1 MADITYKRTLTGK
14 EFEIATEHFNIIGR
28 ILLAG
33 TGIDSLTGHVS
44 RIGGNFY
51 IGTLG
56 FQNGGPVFR
65 FDDYITGGEA
75 AEIAAAVDELVAEQ
89 EE

>member
-1 MADITYKRTLTGK
+1 MANITYKRALTGK
-14 EFEIATEHFNIIGR
+14 EFEIASEHFNIIGR
-28 ILLAG
+28 VLLAG
-33 TGIDSLTGHVS
+33 SDIDSLNGHVS
-44 RIGGNFY
+44 RVGGNFY

-75 AEIAAAVDELVAEQ
+75 AEIAAAVNELVSDQKE
-89 EE
+89 

>member
-1 MADITYKRTLTGK
+1 MADITYKRTLSGK
-14 EFEIATEHFNIIGR
+14 EFEIATEHFKITGR

-33 TGIDSLTGHVS
+33 TVIDSLTGHVS

-75 AEIAAAVDELVAEQ
+75 AEIAAAITELVAAQ

>member
-14 EFEIATEHFNIIGR
+14 EFEIATEHFNI
-28 ILLAG
+28 
-33 TGIDSLTGHVS
+33 S

-75 AEIAAAVDELVAEQ
+75 AEIAAAVNELVADQAE
-89 EE
+89 

>member
-1 MADITYKRTLTGK
+1 MADITYKRTLSGK
-14 EFEIATEHFNIIGR
+14 EFEIATEHFKITGR

-75 AEIAAAVDELVAEQ
+75 AEIAAAVNELVADQAE
-89 EE
+89 